1 MRSSKSRSRG
11 KNNRNRSP
19 SNNINRVFDSS
30 GPEGKVRGTP
40 QQIIDKYTQL
50 SRDAFL
56 GNDRVAGENFQQH
69 AEHYARLLNEAQ
81 KDAETKRQQNQPQQG
96 GNNGNANGQND
107 NQSNGGNNN
116 GNANDGNGNNQ
127 RKNRD
132 AQRREEK
139 QNRDRSNDGGDP
151 GSSPQPDVI
160 DTADDDIGLVETPEN
175 AQKDEEPKAEKP
187 KKPRAPRKPRAK
199 KTDEDKPADLV
210 DAAEGKADGSAPE
223 AAE

>member
-69 AEHYARLLNEAQ
+69 AEHYARLLSEAQ
-81 KDAETKRQQNQPQQG
+81 KDAEAKRQQNQPQQG
-96 GNNGNANGQND
+96 GNSGGNGQND
-107 NQSNGGNNN
+107 NQSNGN
-116 GNANDGNGNNQ
+116 NDGNGNNQ

-139 QNRDRSNDGGDP
+139 QNRDRSNDNYDP

-160 DTADDDIGLVETPEN
+160 ETAQDDDNGLVETPEN
-175 AQKDEEPKAEKP
+175 AQKADDTPAEKP

-199 KTDEDKPADLV
+199 KPEGDM
-210 DAAEGKADGSAPE
+210 AEATQGASDGSTPE

>member
-30 GPEGKVRGTP
+30 GPEGEVRGTP

-56 GNDRVAGENFQQH
+56 ANDRVAGENFQQH
-69 AEHYARLLNEAQ
+69 AEHYARLLSEAQ
-81 KDAETKRQQNQPQQG
+81 KDAEAKRQQNQQGGGGQQQG
-96 GNNGNANGQND
+96 GNKNKRDDNGSDQGQ
-107 NQSNGGNNN
+107 
-116 GNANDGNGNNQ
+116 DGAP
-127 RKNRD
+127 RKDRD

-139 QNRDRSNDGGDP
+139 QNRTKSSDDP
-151 GSSPQPDVI
+151 GSAPQPDVI
-160 DTADDDIGLVETPEN
+160 DTESESGLVETPESGS
-175 AQKDEEPKAEKP
+175 KSEDEAPKA

-199 KTDEDKPADLV
+199 KSDDAGEAKPQADTP
-210 DAAEGKADGSAPE
+210 DGGTTE